1 MKHFVIVGG
10 GATGLGA
17 AFLLKRAQEAGH
29 DFTWELLERD
39 NRLGGKVAGEIVN
52 DPETGEPFIIDGG
65 PDCFTARKPA
75 AMRVAR
81 LAGIGDQRLPSNE
94 DFKGTFIWREGKKH
108 PLPAGFSMFV
118 PTQLEPVFE
127 TELLSEEGK
136 REIFRDLTE
145 PKKVVPEGERND
157 ETLESFIVR
166 RFGREVLDYLAEPF
180 IGGVHASAPESMS
193 LAASFPMYL
202 DLEQKYGSVIR
213 GITEMMAARAK
224 ASSSAGQSGQPVTQP
239 TPKAAVPGVSSHP
252 AQRQTLFA
260 TFNQGL
266 HQLTDAMADAAGRDR
281 LLTGVSVEEVVNQ
294 DEGYLIRTNDG
305 REIYADGLIVTTES
319 YAAAEILKTV
329 APEMAEAYAGIP
341 NLTSSTCSFAFKR
354 EDVDLPEKGFGLLVP
369 AVEERALLAA
379 TWSSTKWTNR
389 APEGRVLIR
398 GFCGTPHN
406 QELMEKSD
414 EELTQI
420 VLDELREMMDIH
432 PGAQPL
438 FSRFYRW
445 HLGMSQ
451 YTMGHLDRVETIER
465 VAAVTK
471 GLGSGGGCLR
481 GVGVPNCI
489 EAGERAAM
497 KVLADCEISYL
508 EEL

>member
-1 MKHFVIVGG
+1 MKHFVVIGG

-17 AFLLKRAQEAGH
+17 AYFLKRAQDAGH
-29 DFTWELLERD
+29 EFTWDLYERD
-39 NRLGGKVAGEIVN
+39 NRIGGKVAGEIVA
-52 DPETGEPFIIDGG
+52 DPETGEPYIIDGG
-65 PDCFTARKPA
+65 PDCFTSRKPA

-81 LAGIGDQRLPSNE
+81 LAGVGDQKLPSNE
-94 DFKGTFIWREGKKH
+94 DFKGTYIWRDGKKH
-108 PLPAGFSMFV
+108 HLPAGFSMFV

-127 TELLSEEGK
+127 TELLSEQGK
-136 REIFRDLTE
+136 HEIFKDLTA
-145 PKKVVPEGERND
+145 PKKVLVEGERND

-202 DLEQKYGSVIR
+202 DLEQKHGSVIR
-213 GITEMMAARAK
+213 GIVEMMASRAK
-224 ASSSAGQSGQPVTQP
+224 A
-239 TPKAAVPGVSSHP
+239 AAAAPARPEPAPGAKP

-260 TFNQGL
+260 TFSQGL
-266 HQLTDAMADAAGRDR
+266 HQLTDAMADAAGRNR
-281 LLTGVSVEEVVNQ
+281 LHTGISIEDVVRQ
-294 DEGYLIRTNDG
+294 GEGYLIKTDGG
-305 REIYADGLIVTTES
+305 REIFADGIIVATES
-319 YAAAEILKTV
+319 YAAAKILKNV
-329 APEMAEAYAGIP
+329 APEMAEAFAGIP
-341 NLTSSTCSFAFKR
+341 NLTSSTCSFAFKA
-354 EDVDLPEKGFGLLVP
+354 EDITVPESGFGVLVP

-414 EELTQI
+414 EELTEI
-420 VLDELREMMDIH
+420 ILEELREIMDVR

-451 YTMGHLDRVETIER
+451 YTMGHLDRVETIECS
-465 VAAVTK
+465 AASTK
-471 GLGSGGGCLR
+471 GLDVGGGCLR

-489 EAGERAAM
+489 ESGERAAM
-497 KVLADCEISYL
+497 KVLADYQICYV